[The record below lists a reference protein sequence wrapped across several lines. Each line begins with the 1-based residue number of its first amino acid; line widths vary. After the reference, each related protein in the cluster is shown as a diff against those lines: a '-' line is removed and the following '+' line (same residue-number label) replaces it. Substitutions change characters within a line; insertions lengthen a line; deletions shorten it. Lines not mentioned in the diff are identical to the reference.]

1 MIYPSVYDIT
11 FEPNKVLLN
20 YRGDGSPQSVRLDM
34 NEANALID
42 ELIQATRSALN
53 RGAHDAAREAS
64 KKGVVRSNV
73 SLEVADGRAS

>member
-42 ELIQATRSALN
+42 ELIQAMTCSPF
-53 RGAHDAAREAS
+53 S
-64 KKGVVRSNV
+64 
-73 SLEVADGRAS
+73 GR